1 MVSMVE
7 LEDGGGRGMI
17 KQAPGAE
24 VTRKTIIPSSPP
36 SNLGHEKSRHLSPL
50 LDLSPPVETE
60 THGAVVHLGSLDLQK
75 TVTIGPAQLGLTVDG
90 EDVHLVLPVNI
101 HQRNIE
107 L

>member
-7 LEDGGGRGMI
+7 LEDGGGRSVI
-17 KQAPGAE
+17 QRVRSAE
-24 VTRKTIIPSSPP
+24 VTRETIPSSPP
-36 SNLGHEKSRHLSPL
+36 FQYLGREKSR
-50 LDLSPPVETE
+50 DLRSWIYLPRVEAE
-60 THGAVVHLGSLDLQK
+60 THGAVGHLGSLDLEK

-90 EDVHLVLPVNI
+90 EDVHLVQPDNL

>member
-17 KQAPGAE
+17 KQAHDAE
-24 VTRKTIIPSSPP
+24 VTRKTIPSFPP
-36 SNLGHEKSRHLSPL
+36 SNLGREKSRHLSPL
-50 LDLSPPVETE
+50 LDLFPPVETE
-60 THGAVVHLGSLDLQK
+60 KHGAVVYLGSLDLKK

-90 EDVHLVLPVNI
+90 EDVHLVLPVNL

>member
-7 LEDGGGRGMI
+7 LEDGGGWGMI

-24 VTRKTIIPSSPP
+24 VTRKTIPSSPP
-36 SNLGHEKSRHLSPL
+36 SNLGREKSRHLSPL

-90 EDVHLVLPVNI
+90 EDVHLVLPVNL